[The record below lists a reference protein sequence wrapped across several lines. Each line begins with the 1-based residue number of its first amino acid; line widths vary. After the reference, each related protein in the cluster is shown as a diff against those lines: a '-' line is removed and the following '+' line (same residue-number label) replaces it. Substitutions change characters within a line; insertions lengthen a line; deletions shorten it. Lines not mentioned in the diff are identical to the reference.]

1 MHRNGRPEMTASDR
15 AKTIRV
21 KFSQEGSDWLVED
34 LDEPR
39 IHSFGRS
46 VSKARAKI
54 IDAAALWYEID
65 PEAIEVAPVFAFEDD
80 LPRILD
86 QLREARVEYSEVEDQ
101 VRGLTEAAVSEL
113 LRRHVSMRD
122 AAEILGLSHQRIQQ
136 IAAKSATGAGN
147 WTRGDSR

>member
-1 MHRNGRPEMTASDR
+1 MTATDTPKR
-15 AKTIRV
+15 IRV
-21 KFSQEGSDWLVED
+21 KFAQEGSDWLVED

-39 IHSFGRS
+39 VHSFGRS
-46 VSKARAKI
+46 VAKARTNI

-65 PEAIEVAPVFAFEDD
+65 PNAVEVIPVFAFADD

-86 QLREARVEYSEVEDQ
+86 ELGEAKVESSRVEGQ
-101 VRGLTEAAVSEL
+101 VRTLTATAVAEL

-136 IAAKSATGAGN
+136 IAAKATAG
-147 WTRGDSR
+147 RGSR

>member
-1 MHRNGRPEMTASDR
+1 MTATRS
-15 AKTIRV
+15 ATIQV
-21 KFSQEGSDWLVED
+21 KFTQEGSDWLVED

-39 IHSFGRS
+39 IHSFGRT
-46 VSKARAKI
+46 VAKARANI

-65 PEAIEVAPVFAFEDD
+65 PEAVEVIPVFAFGDD

-86 QLREARVEYSEVEDQ
+86 QLSQARVEYSAVEDQ
-101 VRGLTEAAVSEL
+101 VRALTDAAVREL

-136 IAAKSATGAGN
+136 IAAKSAAAAGTSSRRTG
-147 WTRGDSR
+147 R

>member
-1 MHRNGRPEMTASDR
+1 MTGTDRPKR
-15 AKTIRV
+15 IRV
-21 KFSQEGSDWLVED
+21 KFTQEGSDWLVED

-46 VSKARAKI
+46 VAKARANI

-65 PEAIEVAPVFAFEDD
+65 PKAVEVISVFAFPDD
-80 LPRILD
+80 LPRILEE
-86 QLREARVEYSEVEDQ
+86 LGEAKVESSRVEGQ
-101 VRGLTEAAVSEL
+101 VRTLTATAVAEL

-136 IAAKSATGAGN
+136 IAAKATAESG
-147 WTRGDSR
+147 SR